1 MKSILT
7 VFFILTSLTTSFS
20 QHEKIKLLIQITD
33 EDKKAAKLLNYQSS
47 FRDSLSVVKELQK
60 VIFGFQNASYILAS
74 FDSIKTRTDTIVAY
88 LNPSYPFKWA
98 ELRSGNVNENILNK
112 IGYREKF
119 YRNSNFSYKEYR
131 KLSEGFLKYSENHG
145 YPFANIKLDSIEIIN
160 EQRISAALNYTP
172 GPLITFDSLQV
183 IGKIK
188 IKKKFL
194 ISYLRLFPNQP
205 FSQEK
210 INNISRLLKELNY
223 LKQTRPYTIIFSN
236 NRAIVQLYLEERK
249 SNQIDGIVG
258 FLPNQTSQKKLLV
271 TGEVNLKL
279 KNLFGTGK
287 GLTGEWRKYNQASQL
302 LNISYLHP
310 RLLSSNLDFKFDFN
324 LLKQDSTFINIDRR
338 LTVFQKAGRSGTLNF
353 LGSYKSSR
361 QLLSSPLLDK
371 NNQPQFSDYDLY
383 SYVIGYDRNNL
394 DDVFFPHKGW
404 LSSVQVTG
412 GNKVIHKSPYLVDS
426 LYNKINLNSVQLN
439 FNILIERFNPIGR
452 RSVFYGRINAGKI
465 INKKENIFYNDLYRI
480 GGLKTLRGF
489 VENNFYASSFAIAT
503 VEYRFYTEESSYLLL
518 FYDQGVINNI
528 ISASTKIDY
537 PSGFGAGISFS
548 TGAGIFNFIYSLGRS
563 NSQKISLNQSKIHF
577 GIVTRF

>member
-1 MKSILT
+1 MKLILT
-7 VFFILTSLTTSFS
+7 IIFILTSFTGLFS
-20 QHEKIKLLIQITD
+20 QHEKIKLVIYLTE
-33 EDKKAAKLLNYQSS
+33 EDKKAEKILNYQTT

-60 VIFGFQNASYILAS
+60 VIFSFQNASYILAS
-74 FDSIKTRTDTIVAY
+74 FDSIQHRNDSIFAF

-98 ELRSGNVNENILNK
+98 ELRTGNVNDNILSK

-119 YRNSNFSYKEYR
+119 YHNSNFSYKEYR
-131 KLSEGFLKYSENHG
+131 KLSEDFLKYSENHG
-145 YPFANIKLDSIEIIN
+145 YPFANIQLDSIEIIN
-160 EQRISAALNYTP
+160 EQQISAALKYNP
-172 GPLITFDSLQV
+172 GPLITFDSLQ
-183 IGKIK
+183 IKGKIK
-188 IKKKFL
+188 IKKRFL

-210 INNISRLLKELNY
+210 INNIPRLLKELNY

-236 NRAIVQLYLEERK
+236 NQATVELYLEERK

-258 FLPNQTSQKKLLV
+258 FLPNQTSQKKLLL
-271 TGEVNLKL
+271 TGEVNIKL

-310 RLLSSNLDFKFDFN
+310 RFLSSNLDFKFDFN

-338 LTVFQKAGRSGTLNF
+338 LTVFQKAGRLGTLNF
-353 LGSYKSSR
+353 TGSFKSSR
-361 QLLSSPLLDK
+361 ELLSTAVLDK
-371 NNQPQFSDYDLY
+371 NKLPQFSDYDLY
-383 SYVIGYDRNNL
+383 SYGIGYDWNNL

-404 LSSVQVTG
+404 LASFQISG
-412 GNKVIHKSPYLVDS
+412 GNKVIHKSPYLPDS

-439 FNILIERFNPIGR
+439 FNALIERFNPIGR
-452 RSVFYGRINAGKI
+452 RSVLYSRINAGKI
-465 INKKENIFYNDLYRI
+465 INRKENMFYNDLYRV

-489 VENNFYASSFAIAT
+489 VENYFYASGFAVAT
-503 VEYRFYTEESSYLLL
+503 IEYRFYTEESSYLLL
-518 FYDQGVINNI
+518 FYDQGIMNNI
-528 ISASTKIDY
+528 ISTTTKVDY

-548 TGAGIFNFIYSLGRS
+548 TGAGIFNFVYSLGRS